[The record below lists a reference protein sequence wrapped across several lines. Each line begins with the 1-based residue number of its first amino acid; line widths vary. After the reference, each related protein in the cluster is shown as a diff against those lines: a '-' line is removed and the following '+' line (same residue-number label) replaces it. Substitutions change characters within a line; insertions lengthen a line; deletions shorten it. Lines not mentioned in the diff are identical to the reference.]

1 MPITEGYCKEFDLD
15 LKFGKMGEK
24 FTEEVFEGKSLVE
37 TKTERD
43 IWKTTGNI
51 AIEYKYKGNPSGIA
65 VTEAKGWAHVLADGD
80 KTYCTLLFSTDK
92 LKELARKHMD
102 KKKNGGDNDDAE
114 FVLLPLKEVFNGQ
127 T

>member
-1 MPITEGYCKEFDLD
+1 
-15 LKFGKMGEK
+15 
-24 FTEEVFEGKSLVE
+24 V
-37 TKTERD
+37 KTERD

-65 VTEAKGWAHVLADGD
+65 VTEAKWWAHVLDDGGE
-80 KTYCTLLFSTDK
+80 TYCTLLFPTGK

-102 KKKNGGDNDDAE
+102 KKRNGGDNNDAE

>member
-1 MPITEGYCKEFDLD
+1 MTNKFDID
-15 LKFGKMGEK
+15 LQYGQVREK
-24 FTEEVFEGKSLVE
+24 RLADMLSNDKIEV
-37 TKTERD
+37 KTERD

-65 VTEAKGWAHVLADGD
+65 VTEAKWWAHVLADGD
-80 KTYCTLLFSTDK
+80 KTYCTLLFPTDK